1 MAYFT
6 VYYGNNEAMMFNAEC
21 TTGSLVSRMIEL
33 LAPHTNG
40 YTRLELL
47 PINFVLEQFRP
58 PTSSTAAS
66 RGGPSSHDAV
76 SDTSA
81 STGVAQ
87 PSTLKSQ
94 PFTGMIPFV
103 GLATRAVES
112 YADAVLGGV
121 TAAAGFTLPASTSA
135 SSHSAS
141 AGGTSASAGCGAA
154 SAGSVVPIMP
164 SPLLQNAYV
173 LLGCRYHPHHQPQP
187 PAPCERF
194 SAVAALGLPTPNI
207 TGSKATPTP
216 LRKTYVSDGFTT
228 QQQLATLRRAQI
240 IAAAPIVAMPFSR
253 GSVCSTTAPSGL
265 AAGTFAQGGGFSTD
279 PAILLLHNNGL
290 SLSGASSAVWRRN
303 FSSYLTTQLLPQAGD
318 APGNAAAAAAV
329 LTGDAERQKETPT
342 NMENSH
348 SDTDTMVTAML
359 LPSAATGLF
368 KTPMP
373 PITGYDVLWRGARG
387 EHIRLQDALDERVFT
402 DTDTKKKKSKKK

>member
-1 MAYFT
+1 MTYFT

-33 LAPHTNG
+33 LAPHTSG

-47 PINFVLEQFRP
+47 PINFVLEQFKP
-58 PTSSTAAS
+58 PTSSNAAS
-66 RGGPSSHDAV
+66 RGGQSSHDAT
-76 SDTSA
+76 SDTA
-81 STGVAQ
+81 AGAGVAQ
-87 PSTLKSQ
+87 PGTLRSQ

-121 TAAAGFTLPASTSA
+121 TTAVSFALPASTSA

-141 AGGTSASAGCGAA
+141 AGGTSASAACGAA
-154 SAGSVVPIMP
+154 PIMP

-194 SAVAALGLPTPNI
+194 SAVAALNLPTPNL
-207 TGSKATPTP
+207 TGNKTTPMSP
-216 LRKTYVSDGFTT
+216 RKTYIGDGFTT
-228 QQQLATLRRAQI
+228 QQQLATLHRAQI
-240 IAAAPIVAMPFSR
+240 IAAAPIVAVPLNR

-265 AAGTFAQGGGFSTD
+265 AAAAFAQGGSPIADTGM
-279 PAILLLHNNGL
+279 LLVHNNGL
-290 SLSGASSAVWRRN
+290 SLSGDSSAVWRRN
-303 FSSYLTTQLLPQAGD
+303 FSNYLTTLLLPQAGE
-318 APGNAAAAAAV
+318 APGNAAAAATV
-329 LTGDAERQKETPT
+329 LTGDAERQKETKT
-342 NMENSH
+342 TMDNSQG
-348 SDTDTMVTAML
+348 DTDTVVNAVL

-373 PITGYDVLWRGARG
+373 PIAGYDVLWRGTRG

-402 DTDTKKKKSKKK
+402 DTDPKKKKSKKK